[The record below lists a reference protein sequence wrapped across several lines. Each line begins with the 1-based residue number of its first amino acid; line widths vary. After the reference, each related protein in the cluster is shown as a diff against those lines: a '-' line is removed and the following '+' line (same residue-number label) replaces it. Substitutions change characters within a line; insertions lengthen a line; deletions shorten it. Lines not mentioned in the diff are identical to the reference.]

1 MIVIQTT
8 LDRKAMTALARITRR
23 TLRRGRNGP
32 VRMLAWFVVVLETF
46 LTWVYIRGGQGGWPV
61 NMLLAVI
68 MLACI
73 LTEDQVNGM
82 VSLRQILPASR
93 EVNATFRDSGYV
105 HRAQS
110 GESWWPYHQIRAV
123 VETEDYFV
131 LLLDRSHGHIYDKQ
145 GFAWGTP
152 EEFRELIHKRTG
164 LKIQKI
170 R

>member
-1 MIVIQTT
+1 
-8 LDRKAMTALARITRR
+8 
-23 TLRRGRNGP
+23 
-32 VRMLAWFVVVLETF
+32 MLF
-46 LTWVYIRGGQGGWPV
+46 R
-61 NMLLAVI
+61 
-68 MLACI
+68 
-73 LTEDQVNGM
+73 
-82 VSLRQILPASR
+82 S
-93 EVNATFRDSGYV
+93 VNATFRDSGYV

-152 EEFRELIHKRTG
+152 EEFRELLHKRTG
-164 LKIQKI
+164 LKVQKI

>member
-8 LDRKAMTALARITRR
+8 LDRKAMTTLARITRR

-73 LTEDQVNGM
+73 LTEDQ
-82 VSLRQILPASR
+82 
-93 EVNATFRDSGYV
+93 D
-105 HRAQS
+105 
-110 GESWWPYHQIRAV
+110 
-123 VETEDYFV
+123 
-131 LLLDRSHGHIYDKQ
+131 
-145 GFAWGTP
+145 
-152 EEFRELIHKRTG
+152 
-164 LKIQKI
+164 
-170 R
+170 

>member
-8 LDRKAMTALARITRR
+8 LDRKAMTTLARITRR

-93 EVNATFRDSGYV
+93 EVNATFQENHYI
-105 HRAQS
+105 HRTQGAETWWSYRQIKAI
-110 GESWWPYHQIRAV
+110 GEDK
-123 VETEDYFV
+123 DYFAFV
-131 LLLDRSHGHIYDKQ
+131 LDKNHGQIYAKE
-145 GFAWGTP
+145 GFEWGSP
-152 EEFRELIHKRTG
+152 DEFREFIQRRTG
-164 LKIQKI
+164 LKIRKVK
-170 R
+170 

>member
-8 LDRKAMTALARITRR
+8 LDRKAMTTLARITRR

-68 MLACI
+68 ML
-73 LTEDQVNGM
+73 
-82 VSLRQILPASR
+82 
-93 EVNATFRDSGYV
+93 
-105 HRAQS
+105 AQS

>member
-8 LDRKAMTALARITRR
+8 LDRKAMTTLARITRR

-110 GESWWPYHQIRAV
+110 GESWWPYSQIRAA
-123 VETEDYFV
+123 VETADYFV
-131 LLLDRSHGHIYDKQ
+131 LLSEQGGGQVYDKK
-145 GFAWGTP
+145 GFSWGSP
-152 EEFRELIHKRTG
+152 EEFKELIRRKTG
-164 LKIQKI
+164 LSIQTV

>member
-8 LDRKAMTALARITRR
+8 LDRKAMTTLARITRR

-110 GESWWPYHQIRAV
+110 GESWWPYKLIKAV
-123 VETEDYFV
+123 GESEEYFV
-131 LLLDRSHGHIYDKQ
+131 FVLDKTHGQIYAKE
-145 GFAWGTP
+145 GFSWGTP
-152 EEFRELIHKRTG
+152 EEFRELVQRRTG
-164 LKIQKI
+164 LKIQRVK
-170 R
+170 

>member
-8 LDRKAMTALARITRR
+8 LDRKAMTTLARITRR

-93 EVNATFRDSGYV
+93 DSGYV

-110 GESWWPYHQIRAV
+110 GESWWPYHQVRAV

>member
-8 LDRKAMTALARITRR
+8 LDRKAMTTLARITRR

-123 VETEDYFV
+123 VETED
-131 LLLDRSHGHIYDKQ
+131 
-145 GFAWGTP
+145 
-152 EEFRELIHKRTG
+152 
-164 LKIQKI
+164 
-170 R
+170 